1 MFGFSAFAV
10 FSFATVDE
18 NIPPPPPP
26 PIDVLLGGHFG
37 FDEKKRNQHWE
48 ADQKAEKQRKLKLRE
63 ALFGLPPVERE
74 KITSAPTQAIE
85 IAARD
90 PIDYAAMM
98 EKVRQLEFRIR
109 LRRDDEEI
117 AQLLEML

>member
-1 MFGFSAFAV
+1 MFGFSAFAALPFNTIYGTTPPV
-10 FSFATVDE
+10 
-18 NIPPPPPP
+18 PPPVEIP
-26 PIDVLLGGHFG
+26 LGGHFG
-37 FDEKKRNQHWE
+37 FDEKKRNQQWD
-48 ADQKAEKQRKLKLRE
+48 ADRRAEKQRKVKLRE
-63 ALFGLPPVERE
+63 ALFGLPPAERE
-74 KITSAPTQAIE
+74 EITSAPIQAIE

-90 PIDYAAMM
+90 PIDYAVLM

>member
-1 MFGFSAFAV
+1 MFGFSAFAALP
-10 FSFATVDE
+10 FTTVYDGTPVPTA
-18 NIPPPPPP
+18 IP
-26 PIDVLLGGHFG
+26 LGGHFG
-37 FDEKKRNQHWE
+37 FDEKKRDEQWD
-48 ADQKAEKQRKLKLRE
+48 ADRRAEGQRKLKLRE
-63 ALFGLPPVERE
+63 ALFGLPPAERE

>member
-1 MFGFSAFAV
+1 MFGFAAFASV
-10 FSFATVDE
+10 SFSAVYDVA
-18 NIPPPPPP
+18 PPPPP
-26 PIDVLLGGHFG
+26 PIEIPLGGHFG
-37 FDEKKRNQHWE
+37 FDEKKRDQQWD
-48 ADQKAEKQRKLKLRE
+48 ADRRAEEQRKEKLRE
-63 ALFGLPPVERE
+63 ALFGLPPAERE
-74 KITSAPTQAIE
+74 EITSAPTQAIE

-109 LRRDDEEI
+109 LRRDEEEI

>member
-1 MFGFSAFAV
+1 MFGFSAFCALP
-10 FSFATVDE
+10 FNTLAA
-18 NIPPPPPP
+18 NAPPPV
-26 PIDVLLGGHFG
+26 IEISLGGHCG
-37 FDEKKRNQHWE
+37 FVENKRGEQWD
-48 ADQKAEKQRKLKLRE
+48 ADRRAEGQRKEMLRE
-63 ALFGLPPVERE
+63 ALFGLPPAERE
-74 KITSAPTQAIE
+74 EITSAPIQAIE

>member
-1 MFGFSAFAV
+1 VFGISAFAQTP
-10 FSFATVDE
+10 FAS
-18 NIPPPPPP
+18 IPSVITPVPVEIP
-26 PIDVLLGGHFG
+26 LGGHFG
-37 FDEKKRNQHWE
+37 FDEKKRDAQWAKDRKLE
-48 ADQKAEKQRKLKLRE
+48 AQRKLKLRE
-63 ALFGLPPVERE
+63 ALFGLPPAERE
-74 KITSAPTQAIE
+74 EITSAPTHAIE

-98 EKVRQLEFRIR
+98 KKVRQLEFRIR

>member
-1 MFGFSAFAV
+1 MFGFSAFAALP
-10 FSFATVDE
+10 FNTAYE
-18 NIPPPPPP
+18 GAPAPPAEIP
-26 PIDVLLGGHFG
+26 LGGHFG
-37 FDEKKRNQHWE
+37 FDEKKRNQQWD
-48 ADQKAEKQRKLKLRE
+48 ADRRAENQRKLKLRE
-63 ALFGLPPVERE
+63 ALFGLPPEERE
-74 KITSAPTQAIE
+74 ELTSAPTQAIE

-109 LRRDDEEI
+109 LRRDEEEI

>member
-1 MFGFSAFAV
+1 MFGFSAFAALP
-10 FSFATVDE
+10 FSAVYDGL
-18 NIPPPPPP
+18 PPPPPP
-26 PIDVLLGGHFG
+26 VEIPLGGHFG
-37 FDEKKRNQHWE
+37 FDEKKRNQQWD
-48 ADQKAEKQRKLKLRE
+48 ADQRAENQRKIKLRE
-63 ALFGLPPVERE
+63 ALFGLPPAERE
-74 KITSAPTQAIE
+74 KITSAPIQAIE

-98 EKVRQLEFRIR
+98 EKVRQLEFRVR

>member
-1 MFGFSAFAV
+1 MFGFAAFASV
-10 FSFATVDE
+10 PFSAVYDVT
-18 NIPPPPPP
+18 PPPPP
-26 PIDVLLGGHFG
+26 PIEIPLGGHFG
-37 FDEKKRNQHWE
+37 FDEKKRGKQWD
-48 ADQKAEKQRKLKLRE
+48 ADRRAEGQRKLKLRE
-63 ALFGLPPVERE
+63 ALFGLPPAERE
-74 KITSAPTQAIE
+74 EITSAPIQAIE

>member
-1 MFGFSAFAV
+1 MFGFSAFAALP
-10 FSFATVDE
+10 FNTAYSSAT
-18 NIPPPPPP
+18 PPPVIEIP
-26 PIDVLLGGHFG
+26 LGGHFG
-37 FDEKKRNQHWE
+37 FDEKKRGEQWD
-48 ADQKAEKQRKLKLRE
+48 ADRQAEGQRRLKLRE

-74 KITSAPTQAIE
+74 EITSAPTQAIE

-109 LRRDDEEI
+109 LRCDDEEI

>member
-1 MFGFSAFAV
+1 MFGFSAFSALP
-10 FSFATVDE
+10 FSAAYEGTPA
-18 NIPPPPPP
+18 PPTE
-26 PIDVLLGGHFG
+26 ILLGGHFG
-37 FDEKKRNQHWE
+37 FDEKKRNKQWD
-48 ADQKAEKQRKLKLRE
+48 ADRRAEGQRKLKLRE
-63 ALFGLPPVERE
+63 ALFGLPPTERE
-74 KITSAPTQAIE
+74 EITSAPIQAIE

-109 LRRDDEEI
+109 LRRDEEEI

>member
-1 MFGFSAFAV
+1 MFGFSAFAALP
-10 FSFATVDE
+10 FSTAYEGTPG
-18 NIPPPPPP
+18 PPAE
-26 PIDVLLGGHFG
+26 ILLGGHFG
-37 FDEKKRNQHWE
+37 FDEKKRNQHWD
-48 ADQKAEKQRKLKLRE
+48 ADRRAEDQRKLKLRE
-63 ALFGLPPVERE
+63 ALFSLPPEERE
-74 KITSAPTQAIE
+74 ELTSAPTQTIE

-109 LRRDDEEI
+109 LRRDEEEI

>member
-1 MFGFSAFAV
+1 MFGFA
-10 FSFATVDE
+10 SFAELPFATIGLGVAPTPVVE
-18 NIPPPPPP
+18 IP
-26 PIDVLLGGHFG
+26 LGGHFG
-37 FDEKKRNQHWE
+37 FDEKKRDEQWD
-48 ADQKAEKQRKLKLRE
+48 ADRRAEGQRKLKLRE
-63 ALFGLPPVERE
+63 ALFGLPPAERE
-74 KITSAPTQAIE
+74 EITSAPTQAIE

-90 PIDYAAMM
+90 PIDYAAVM

>member
-1 MFGFSAFAV
+1 MFGFSAFAALP
-10 FSFATVDE
+10 FTTVYE
-18 NIPPPPPP
+18 STPVPTAIP
-26 PIDVLLGGHFG
+26 LGGHFG
-37 FDEKKRNQHWE
+37 FDEKKRNEQWD
-48 ADQKAEKQRKLKLRE
+48 ADRRAEGQRKLKLRE
-63 ALFGLPPVERE
+63 ALFGLPPAERE
-74 KITSAPTQAIE
+74 EITSAPIQAIE

>member
-1 MFGFSAFAV
+1 MFGFSAFAALPFNTIYGTTPPV
-10 FSFATVDE
+10 
-18 NIPPPPPP
+18 PPPVEIP
-26 PIDVLLGGHFG
+26 LGGHFG
-37 FDEKKRNQHWE
+37 FDEKKRDQQWD
-48 ADQKAEKQRKLKLRE
+48 ADRRAEEQRKVKLRE
-63 ALFGLPPVERE
+63 ALFGLPPAERE
-74 KITSAPTQAIE
+74 EITSAPIQAIE

-90 PIDYAAMM
+90 PIDYAVLM

>member
-1 MFGFSAFAV
+1 MFGFSAFAALPFNTIYGTTPPV
-10 FSFATVDE
+10 
-18 NIPPPPPP
+18 PPPVEIP
-26 PIDVLLGGHFG
+26 LGGHFG
-37 FDEKKRNQHWE
+37 FDEKKRDQQWD
-48 ADQKAEKQRKLKLRE
+48 ADRRAEKQRKVKLRE
-63 ALFGLPPVERE
+63 ALFGLPPAERE
-74 KITSAPTQAIE
+74 EITSAPIQAIE

-90 PIDYAAMM
+90 PIDYAVLM

>member
-1 MFGFSAFAV
+1 MFGFSAFAALP
-10 FSFATVDE
+10 FSTAYE
-18 NIPPPPPP
+18 GAPAPPAEIP
-26 PIDVLLGGHFG
+26 LGGHFG
-37 FDEKKRNQHWE
+37 FDEKKRDQQWD
-48 ADQKAEKQRKLKLRE
+48 ADRRAEEQRKLKLRE

-74 KITSAPTQAIE
+74 EITSAPTQAIE

-109 LRRDDEEI
+109 LQRDDEEI

>member
-1 MFGFSAFAV
+1 MFGFSAFAALPFNTIYGTTPPV
-10 FSFATVDE
+10 PVE
-18 NIPPPPPP
+18 IP
-26 PIDVLLGGHFG
+26 LGGHFG
-37 FDEKKRNQHWE
+37 FDEKKRNQQWD
-48 ADQKAEKQRKLKLRE
+48 ADRRAEKQRKVKLRE
-63 ALFGLPPVERE
+63 ALFGLPPAERE
-74 KITSAPTQAIE
+74 EITSAPIQAIE